1 MWGPLLT
8 LVGAGILAAAALAF
22 WAELQNWIAGV
33 IERARSVFGPFTHT
47 LQSALVILDRIMV
60 NGQRMIAMTGRVLF
74 RENESQEVVSKEE
87 VRHIDVRAL
96 PADVLNKLESGQSAS
111 YDLSNGV
118 S

>member
-8 LVGAGILAAAALAF
+8 LVGAGIVAAAALAF

-33 IERARSVFGPFTHT
+33 IERARSVFGPYTHT

-60 NGQRMIAMTGRVLF
+60 NGQRMIAVTGRVLF
-74 RENESQEVVSKEE
+74 RENETEEIVAREE
-87 VRHIDVRAL
+87 VRQIDARAL
-96 PADVLNKLESGQSAS
+96 PADVLSKLESDQSAS
-111 YDLSNGV
+111 YDLSNGL

>member
-1 MWGPLLT
+1 M

-33 IERARSVFGPFTHT
+33 IERARSVLGPFTHT

-60 NGQRMIAMTGRVLF
+60 NGQRVIAVTGRVLF
-74 RENESQEVVSKEE
+74 RENESQEVVAKEE

-96 PADVLNKLESGQSAS
+96 PADVLGKLESGQSAS

-118 S
+118 L